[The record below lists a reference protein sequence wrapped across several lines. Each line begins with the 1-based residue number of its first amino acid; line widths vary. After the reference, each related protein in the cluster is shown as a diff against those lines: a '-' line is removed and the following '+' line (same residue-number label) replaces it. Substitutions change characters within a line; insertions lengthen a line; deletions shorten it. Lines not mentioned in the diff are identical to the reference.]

1 MRSVCRKMK
10 AESKQLGACF
20 SRLHAHTH
28 LKPYFIRQA
37 HKNIPE
43 RKSRGSWIVPTRN
56 AVLPAVCNGNKDA
69 SATLV
74 LPNSTP

>member
-20 SRLHAHTH
+20 SRLVAHTH
-28 LKPYFIRQA
+28 LKAVFHQA
-37 HKNIPE
+37 GTQE
-43 RKSRGSWIVPTRN
+43 YSRKKEPRFVDRADAQRG
-56 AVLPAVCNGNKDA
+56 AVCNGNKDA

-74 LPNSTP
+74 LPNRTP